1 MKSPGMSDF
10 EIVGGRIEAVE
21 PSLLLGRLQS
31 LRRGRALALDAGMVC
46 GREHLESAVEH
57 ARRAFDRGTNSAND
71 IMMETMLYASGER
84 QISKAREKMGVK
96 EASGEVALILFG
108 AHKQE
113 VLLISGLT
121 EDESVLV
128 CTEDKLR
135 RFGIGP
141 RELEAAPPGMS
152 VDLVLERVAFVDIL
166 KR

>member
-1 MKSPGMSDF
+1 MPVMSDY
-10 EIVGGRIEAVE
+10 EIVGGRVKAIE

-31 LRRGRALALDAGMVC
+31 LKRGRALALDAGMVC

-57 ARRAFDRGTNSAND
+57 ALRAFDRGTNSAND

-96 EASGEVALILFG
+96 ETSVEVALILFG
-108 AHKQE
+108 AQRQE
-113 VLLISGLT
+113 VLLVSGLV
-121 EDESVLV
+121 EDDSVLE

-141 RELEAAPPGMS
+141 RELEAAPPGMAM
-152 VDLVLERVAFVDIL
+152 DLVLERVAFVDIL